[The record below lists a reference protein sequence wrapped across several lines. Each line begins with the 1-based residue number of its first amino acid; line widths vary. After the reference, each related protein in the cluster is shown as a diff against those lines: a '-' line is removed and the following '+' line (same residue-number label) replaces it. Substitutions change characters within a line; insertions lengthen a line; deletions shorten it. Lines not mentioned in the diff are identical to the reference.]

1 MRTVRRWLVGMLCVG
16 AFLSGGI
23 PCVQAAAANI
33 DLAFVHQWSVEGEPG
48 LLAIDA
54 TSGDVLVNINNN
66 YRVFRYSAE
75 GELLSVFGRE
85 GDIPAALAVDVEG
98 LVLVAVNINNNYRM
112 IRYDRFGNVV
122 AEWEGE
128 GEVGGI
134 ATHPEGY
141 SLVAV
146 NINNNWCVAKYGPN
160 GESYPDLADE
170 WAQQPGSAGAIV
182 ADPAGGTV
190 VAVNINNN
198 WYVFRYGAGHEL
210 LTSWQ
215 VVAGVIETNGIAVGP
230 NSTVFVNINNNYR
243 TVMYGAG
250 GEPLGE
256 FGTEGAEPGQ
266 FLYPSAIA
274 VTDTGLVYIAD
285 SGNHRIQ
292 VFVL

>member
-1 MRTVRRWLVGMLCVG
+1 MRTVGRWLIGMLCVG
-16 AFLSGGI
+16 AFLSGGT
-23 PCVQAAAANI
+23 PCAQAAAAEI
-33 DLAFVHQWSVEGEPG
+33 DLTFVHQWYVEGEPG
-48 LLAIDA
+48 LLAVDA
-54 TSGDVLVNINNN
+54 TSGDVLVNINQNH
-66 YRVFRYSAE
+66 RIFRYSAE
-75 GELLSVFGRE
+75 GEFLSVFGRE
-85 GDIPAALAVDVEG
+85 GEIPAALAVDVEG
-98 LVLVAVNINNNYRM
+98 LALVAVNINNNWRI

-134 ATHPEGY
+134 AAHPEGY

-146 NINNNWCVAKYGPN
+146 NINNNWHVVKYGPN

-170 WAQQPGSAGAIV
+170 WARQLGSAVAIA
-182 ADPAGGTV
+182 ADPNGGTV

-198 WYVFRYGAGHEL
+198 WHVFRYGAGHEL

-230 NSTVFVNINNNYR
+230 NGTVFVNINNSHC

-256 FGTEGAEPGQ
+256 FGAEGTEPGQ
-266 FLYPSAIA
+266 FLYPSGIA
-274 VTDTGLVYIAD
+274 VTATGLVYVAD